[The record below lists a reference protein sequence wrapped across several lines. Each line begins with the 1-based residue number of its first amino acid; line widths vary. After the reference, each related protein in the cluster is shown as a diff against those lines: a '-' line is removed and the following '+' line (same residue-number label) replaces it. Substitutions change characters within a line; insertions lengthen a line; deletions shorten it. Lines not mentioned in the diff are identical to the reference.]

1 MTPVPIRLAAAR
13 RRYGW
18 RALGL
23 SVPAMALIAAA
34 LVVQTPPS
42 LRHGSVA
49 LALILV
55 AMCVGVGAL
64 SLLWT
69 WIIIWPTEGRRFSG
83 AERLSTRTP
92 PLSAAR
98 RESLRP
104 LAVLVAGGL
113 LVGILLWGLLNTVGL
128 VGAPMLWIV
137 AGTINVEVARRVRR
151 IERAEHVVYYET
163 SVTFPF
169 SGGQRLFVQPRPA
182 VGDQPSAISDQPSAI
197 SDQPSARSGQGAT
210 VRKRQLPPS
219 SRKRAASSRPRR

>member
-1 MTPVPIRLAAAR
+1 MTPVLTRLAVAR

-23 SVPAMALIAAA
+23 SVPVMALIAVA
-34 LVVQTPPS
+34 LILQAPPP
-42 LRHGSVA
+42 LRHGAVV

-83 AERLSTRTP
+83 AARLSTQASPSTTD
-92 PLSAAR
+92 

-113 LVGILLWGLLNTVGL
+113 LIGALLWGLLNTVGL

-151 IERAEHVVYYET
+151 IEHAKHVVYYET
-163 SVTFPF
+163 PVTFPF
-169 SGGQRLFVQPRPA
+169 KGGQRLFVQQLP
-182 VGDQPSAISDQPSAI
+182 AISDQRSAV
-197 SDQPSARSGQGAT
+197 SRQPSARSGQGAT
-210 VRKRQLPPS
+210 VRKRQPTPN
-219 SRKRAASSRPRR
+219 SRKRATSSRPRR

>member
-1 MTPVPIRLAAAR
+1 MTPVPTRLAAAR

-34 LVVQTPPS
+34 LVVQAPPF
-42 LRHGSVA
+42 LRHSAVV

-55 AMCVGVGAL
+55 AMCVGVGGL
-64 SLLWT
+64 SLVWT
-69 WIIIWPTEGRRFSG
+69 WVIVWPTEGRRLTG

-92 PLSAAR
+92 LSAAG

-104 LAVLVAGGL
+104 FAVLVAGGL
-113 LVGILLWGLLNTVGL
+113 LVGALLWGLLNTVGL

-151 IERAEHVVYYET
+151 IERAKQVVYYET
-163 SVTFPF
+163 PVPFPLR
-169 SGGQRLFVQPRPA
+169 GGQRLFVQQLTAVSAQLSA
-182 VGDQPSAISDQPSAI
+182 VGKQPSAISDQRSA
-197 SDQPSARSGQGAT
+197 STTTT
-210 VRKRQLPPS
+210 V
-219 SRKRAASSRPRR
+219 